1 LGRVFKELF
10 LTGVIATVVAVLCG
24 LPFQLLAYLFS
35 LPLAATGKLIQI
47 HSPGAGWYVVCVAVV
62 LRAIALIPFLAYK
75 DKPFVEVPSSVGDM
89 RAAPG
94 SPAQQQKPETDTVL
108 TR

>member
-1 LGRVFKELF
+1 
-10 LTGVIATVVAVLCG
+10 VLCG

-35 LPLAATGKLIQI
+35 MPLAAIGRLIQI

-62 LRAIALIPFLAYK
+62 LRGIALIPTLRYK
-75 DKPFVEVPSSVGDM
+75 DKPFVEVAPSAGDL
-89 RAAPG
+89 RATP
-94 SPAQQQKPETDTVL
+94 SDRVQTQKSEANTVL